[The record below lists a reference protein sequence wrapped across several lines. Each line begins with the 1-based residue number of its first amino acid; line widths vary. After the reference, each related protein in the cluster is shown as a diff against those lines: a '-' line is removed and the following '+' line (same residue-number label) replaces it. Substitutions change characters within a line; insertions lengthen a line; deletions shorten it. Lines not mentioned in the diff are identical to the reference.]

1 MANVTEYIGQ
11 SREFLGE
18 VAVELRKVYWPPR
31 KETIGFTGVVV
42 IIVAFV
48 AVYLGLVDYLLS
60 LFMGLVF

>member
-60 LFMGLVF
+60 LCMGLVF

>member
-1 MANVTEYIGQ
+1 MANITEYIGQ

-60 LFMGLVF
+60 LCMGLVF